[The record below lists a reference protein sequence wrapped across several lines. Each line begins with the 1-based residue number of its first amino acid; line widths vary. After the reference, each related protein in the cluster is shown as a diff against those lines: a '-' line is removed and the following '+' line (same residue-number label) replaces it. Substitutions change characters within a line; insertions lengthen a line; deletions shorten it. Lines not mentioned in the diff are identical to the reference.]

1 MPGLRRV
8 SARAREH
15 RKRPTRLQASPHSAA
30 HAVAAASGGGS
41 APSQRRRG
49 RSAATAL
56 ATHGR
61 GCVLCAPRGTAV
73 HAAAAAVWR
82 GAAEPCARQG
92 REGADV
98 HKERRDGT
106 LNARHDSALHQPAN
120 TAARIIVAVTVQE
133 KERRRARPNKKAK
146 SAPSPAQLSTAWDIA
161 AWLRVASACAERL
174 RCWPRGAGAREGA
187 CVASASVAP
196 PAAVRL
202 HRGARPPPAPAAL
215 GRAVACCGATR
226 LRLGAGS
233 ARFALQGPL
242 PAARRARGLA
252 RMTACR
258 APLARA
264 PLLRRRPRAAWA
276 RALGA
281 SGRVWRE
288 RCALA
293 SADALSCAVEYPKQQ
308 SLLAMGLLGQ
318 CTGCF
323 APLRFGFPEL
333 TFGARARCPAARLGP
348 VRARTHA
355 CFRPRSKR

>member
-1 MPGLRRV
+1 MCGRTQNEKGDATGRV
-8 SARAREH
+8 TQRYTRQPTQRPASSSRSPSKNGRLKVEGARPKKSKKCA
-15 RKRPTRLQASPHSAA
+15 PASS
-30 HAVAAASGGGS
+30 
-41 APSQRRRG
+41 
-49 RSAATAL
+49 
-56 ATHGR
+56 
-61 GCVLCAPRGTAV
+61 APRGTTR
-73 HAAAAAVWR
+73 R
-82 GAAEPCARQG
+82 GCAQL
-92 REGADV
+92 E
-98 HKERRDGT
+98 
-106 LNARHDSALHQPAN
+106 
-120 TAARIIVAVTVQE
+120 
-133 KERRRARPNKKAK
+133 RAR
-146 SAPSPAQLSTAWDIA
+146 
-161 AWLRVASACAERL
+161 SACAVG
-174 RCWPRGAGAREGA
+174 RGAQAR
-187 CVASASVAP
+187 VRAP
-196 PAAVRL
+196 AWQAHARRAAGRSTTV
-202 HRGARPPPAPAAL
+202 HRGACPPLAPAAL
-215 GRAVACCGATR
+215 GRAGACCGATR